1 MLDRLII
8 LLDLPTR
15 FHFQQN
21 FQIFTINK
29 MPPRKIT
36 IAIDGYSSCG
46 KSTIAKALAA
56 TLHYNYVDTGAMY
69 RAVTLYALRNGLIN
83 GKQLDEDGLIDEL
96 ENIHI
101 QFHFNTETQA
111 SEILLNDENV
121 EQYIRQ
127 MDVNDWVSRVSAV
140 GEVRR
145 KMVKIQ
151 QQLGKGK
158 GIAMDGRDIGTTVF
172 PGAELKIFMTA
183 DKDVRT
189 QRRLDEMEANGIAAS
204 FDQVQ
209 ENLLQRD
216 LEDMSR
222 VESPLKKAS
231 DAIVLDNTHLTRD
244 EQLEFVIQL
253 VNQITIKSF
262 A

>member
-1 MLDRLII
+1 
-8 LLDLPTR
+8 
-15 FHFQQN
+15 
-21 FQIFTINK
+21 

-83 GKQLDEDGLIDEL
+83 GKQLDEEGLIDEL

-101 QFHFNTETQA
+101 QFHFNSDTQA

-151 QQLGKGK
+151 QLLGQGK

-172 PGAELKIFMTA
+172 PSAELKIFMTA

-189 QRRLDEMEANGIAAS
+189 QRRLDEMESNGIAAS

-222 VESPLKKAS
+222 IESPLKKAA
-231 DAIVLDNTHLTRD
+231 DAIILDNTHLTRE

>member
-1 MLDRLII
+1 
-8 LLDLPTR
+8 
-15 FHFQQN
+15 
-21 FQIFTINK
+21 
-29 MPPRKIT
+29 
-36 IAIDGYSSCG
+36 
-46 KSTIAKALAA
+46 
-56 TLHYNYVDTGAMY
+56 MY
-69 RAVTLYALRNGLIN
+69 RATALHFLNENLSPLRPEDVEKGLKGLQISFQLNPTTSQQETYLNGV
-83 GKQLDEDGLIDEL
+83 
-96 ENIHI
+96 
-101 QFHFNTETQA
+101 
-111 SEILLNDENV
+111 NV
-121 EQYIRQ
+121 EDEIRT
-127 MDVNDWVSRVSAV
+127 MRISERVS
-140 GEVRR
+140 EVAT
-145 KMVKIQ
+145 VKAIRTALVAQQ
-151 QQLGKGK
+151 QQLGQKKGVV
-158 GIAMDGRDIGTTVF
+158 MDGRDIGTTVF

-222 VESPLKKAS
+222 VESPLKKAA

>member
-1 MLDRLII
+1 
-8 LLDLPTR
+8 
-15 FHFQQN
+15 
-21 FQIFTINK
+21 
-29 MPPRKIT
+29 
-36 IAIDGYSSCG
+36 
-46 KSTIAKALAA
+46 
-56 TLHYNYVDTGAMY
+56 MY

-222 VESPLKKAS
+222 VESPLKKAA

>member
-1 MLDRLII
+1 
-8 LLDLPTR
+8 
-15 FHFQQN
+15 
-21 FQIFTINK
+21 
-29 MPPRKIT
+29 
-36 IAIDGYSSCG
+36 
-46 KSTIAKALAA
+46 
-56 TLHYNYVDTGAMY
+56 
-69 RAVTLYALRNGLIN
+69 
-83 GKQLDEDGLIDEL
+83 
-96 ENIHI
+96 
-101 QFHFNTETQA
+101 
-111 SEILLNDENV
+111 
-121 EQYIRQ
+121 

-151 QQLGKGK
+151 QLLGKGK

-189 QRRLDEMEANGIAAS
+189 QRRLDEMESNGIAAS

-209 ENLLQRD
+209 YNLLQRD

-222 VESPLKKAS
+222 VESPLKKAA

>member
-1 MLDRLII
+1 
-8 LLDLPTR
+8 
-15 FHFQQN
+15 
-21 FQIFTINK
+21 
-29 MPPRKIT
+29 
-36 IAIDGYSSCG
+36 
-46 KSTIAKALAA
+46 
-56 TLHYNYVDTGAMY
+56 
-69 RAVTLYALRNGLIN
+69 
-83 GKQLDEDGLIDEL
+83 
-96 ENIHI
+96 
-101 QFHFNTETQA
+101 
-111 SEILLNDENV
+111 
-121 EQYIRQ
+121 
-127 MDVNDWVSRVSAV
+127 
-140 GEVRR
+140 
-145 KMVKIQ
+145 MVKIQ
-151 QQLGKGK
+151 QLLGKGK

-189 QRRLDEMEANGIAAS
+189 QRRLDEMESNGIAAS